1 MVFVSSIKCSLNL
14 KKQRKLLS
22 VHSLLI
28 MAFLFP
34 DILRLLFHLS
44 LPSGRT
50 LLSHSFKKDL
60 YIFILWYGCFA
71 CMSVGLL

>member
-1 MVFVSSIKCSLNL
+1 MVFVSNIKCSLNL
-14 KKQRKLLS
+14 KKERKLLS

-34 DILRLLFHLS
+34 DILRL
-44 LPSGRT
+44 PWRT

-60 YIFILWYGCFA
+60 YIFILWYGCFV